1 MATLYLLDTNILVHL
16 VRADA
21 TWQQIRDR
29 FDLLM
34 TETRPI
40 LSPVT
45 EAELRSLAYQWRWG
59 EARFEQMRFYLGYF
73 GRAPLETPPMFE
85 SYALIDAFSERTG
98 HSMGKNDVWIA
109 AAAHVTGATL
119 LTTDR
124 DFLHLDD
131 TFLACE
137 CIPSTVGGD

>member
-1 MATLYLLDTNILVHL
+1 MATLYLLDTNIL
-16 VRADA
+16 
-21 TWQQIRDR
+21 
-29 FDLLM
+29 
-34 TETRPI
+34 
-40 LSPVT
+40 
-45 EAELRSLAYQWRWG
+45 
-59 EARFEQMRFYLGYF
+59 
-73 GRAPLETPPMFE
+73 
-85 SYALIDAFSERTG
+85 
-98 HSMGKNDVWIA
+98 A